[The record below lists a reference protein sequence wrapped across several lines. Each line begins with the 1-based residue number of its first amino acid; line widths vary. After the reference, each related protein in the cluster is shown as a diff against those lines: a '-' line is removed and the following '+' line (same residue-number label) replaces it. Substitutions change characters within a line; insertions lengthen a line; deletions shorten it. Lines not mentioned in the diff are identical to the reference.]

1 MRSNWIDNQGLAV
14 LLTLKITFSQLYHI
28 LYLQDENE
36 EEEDLL
42 DKAGGVLTSVL
53 KEYKDQAMP
62 LIDKLMPQIGQML
75 DQSRSAGE
83 RRVAICILDDLLE
96 HSSAGI
102 QALSIQQS
110 TILLYSIRL

>member
-1 MRSNWIDNQGLAV
+1 MIKQKITRV
-14 LLTLKITFSQLYHI
+14 LLSCLVAYLFPKLRN

-102 QALSIQQS
+102 QALSVQQS
-110 TILLYSIRL
+110 TLLSYSFFL